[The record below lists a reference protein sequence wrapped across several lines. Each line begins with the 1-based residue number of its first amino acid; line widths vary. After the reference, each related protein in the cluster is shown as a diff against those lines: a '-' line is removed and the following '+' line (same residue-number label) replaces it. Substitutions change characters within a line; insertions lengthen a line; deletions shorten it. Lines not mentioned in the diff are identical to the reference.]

1 MTGTHAQVCKS
12 TGKIENIN
20 VRSADVDG
28 GQKKALN
35 SLELVLSVVV
45 NYLTVIL
52 QTKIGSLGRA
62 VYTLNCRVKS
72 LASRPDNFLLLICL
86 H

>member
-45 NYLTVIL
+45 NYLQSYYKPKSGLLEEQYIL
-52 QTKIGSLGRA
+52 LTAESSL
-62 VYTLNCRVKS
+62 
-72 LASRPDNFLLLICL
+72 
-86 H
+86 